1 MKKLFMAGAAGYI
14 LGSFP
19 TSDVVARVVAGRNGG
34 TAVNL
39 RKAGTQNPGALNAA
53 KVLGAR
59 WGLLVLA
66 GDVAKGA
73 LAGIA
78 GRRIAG
84 SNGAYTAGTTAV
96 IGHCAPPWNGF
107 RGGKGVATS
116 AGTSMV
122 LFPLYAPVDVGLAAG
137 VLALSRGGAEW
148 ATFTASACFVAAA
161 TYWWVR
167 RKGNAWG
174 PEATAGL
181 PLYAAITSAVIAYRF
196 LQAPERRV
204 GLGRPMEDGHEEPA
218 D

>member
-1 MKKLFMAGAAGYI
+1 MKKLLITSAAGYL

-19 TSDVVARVVAGRNGG
+19 TSDVVSRVVARRNGG
-34 TAVNL
+34 NHVDL
-39 RKAGTQNPGALNAA
+39 RSTGTQNPGALNAA
-53 KVLGAR
+53 KMLGAR

-66 GDVAKGA
+66 GDVAKGV
-73 LAGIA
+73 LAAIA

-84 SNGAYTAGTTAV
+84 PNGAYAAGTTAV

-116 AGTSMV
+116 AGTSLV

-137 VLALSRGGAEW
+137 VLALSRGRAEW
-148 ATFTASACFVAAA
+148 ATFTASACFVATA
-161 TYWWVR
+161 TYWWAR

-181 PLYAAITSAVIAYRF
+181 PIYAAITSAVIAYRF
-196 LQAPERRV
+196 LQAPEPRV
-204 GLGRPMEDGHEEPA
+204 DLSRPMEDAHEEPA